1 MSLWAGT
8 VEEPKQHFITDQML
22 RARPR
27 PVDLLDRLPFL
38 PLLAICRLLR
48 AVDVYVKLLR
58 CNASSKVNTS
68 SSSSSPALDRMRNVG
83 GRRAQGGRDGIPKC
97 ASDILESV
105 ESRKSGSGRKWG
117 ANYKSSQA
125 HAFRSEFSRMYL
137 NRQSKHLDAKQWRRC
152 N

>member
-1 MSLWAGT
+1 MSLWDGT

-27 PVDLLDRLPFL
+27 PVDLLDRLTPHPAHRLFL

-58 CNASSKVNTS
+58 CNASSKVNS

-83 GRRAQGGRDGIPKC
+83 GRRAQGRGDGVPKC

-105 ESRKSGSGRKWG
+105 ESRKSGSGRKWDE
-117 ANYKSSQA
+117 NYKSSQA
-125 HAFRSEFSRMYL
+125 HAFRSEFCG
-137 NRQSKHLDAKQWRRC
+137 QHPEC
-152 N
+152 I